1 MQLKNKSSMSKIISL
16 GIILTLIASCASIPD
31 YEPIVDTSAVEDTA
45 KYDADM
51 AQCETLTNNVD
62 YSDEEA
68 IAALAGAGVGGA
80 AVVGATAVV
89 LGSTGGFSALAA
101 GATLS
106 PVVWPLLGAG
116 LLIGSQTNKRKTS
129 EKEQKLRALV
139 WNRCL
144 IERGYTVLT
153 EGYNP

>member
-1 MQLKNKSSMSKIISL
+1 MYKVVALKK
-16 GIILTLIASCASIPD
+16 LTCAIPLLFLVSCASIPD
-31 YEPIVDTSAVEDTA
+31 YKPIVDTTSIGDTQSYA
-45 KYDADM
+45 KDM
-51 AQCETLTNNVD
+51 AECEEVTNNVD

-116 LLIGSQTNKRKTS
+116 MLIGSQTNKRKTNA
-129 EKEQKLRALV
+129 KEQKLRALV

-144 IERGYTVLT
+144 MERGYTVLT
-153 EGYNP
+153 EGYDPE